1 MQAVRAPSRPMLRG
15 RCVWIEPSLTLAEA
29 SQDQLAL
36 EILRGGYALCADA
49 ERHKVSLIV
58 VAAVNNLSEVCHWN
72 AMLCGAIVCD
82 QEYFLAGGTRGKSIS
97 FTSAVSWK
105 RKVWVSSS
113 LRRQQP
119 IVCRLVAAACAQPGS
134 KWVNLG
140 SRAAAI
146 AFGKKCGVKRK
157 SECLVL
163 CTPREQASKDSG
175 HPEWEGEGGE

>member
-1 MQAVRAPSRPMLRG
+1 MQAVRSPSRPMLRG

-82 QEYFLAGGTRGKSIS
+82 QEYFLAGGTCGKSII
-97 FTSAVSWK
+97 FTSDVS
-105 RKVWVSSS
+105 RRCKVRVSAS
-113 LRRQQP
+113 LRCQQP
-119 IVCRLVAAACAQPGS
+119 RVCRLLAAACTQPWIQMGQ
-134 KWVNLG
+134 LG
-140 SRAAAI
+140 IPS
-146 AFGKKCGVKRK
+146 
-157 SECLVL
+157 
-163 CTPREQASKDSG
+163 
-175 HPEWEGEGGE
+175 